1 MRQIVAY
8 LLDANVVSEM
18 MRPTP
23 EPRVAAFLDRI
34 DEGGIG
40 LASITV
46 WEVLDGVGRLD
57 PGKQRDDLAERF
69 QGVLDD
75 LFDERILDWTVD
87 DARTCAELME
97 RKRRAGEQLDD
108 HLPDAMLAGM
118 AVRRRLTV
126 VTRNARHFRNTG
138 ASVVDPWTGV
148 RR

>member
-1 MRQIVAY
+1 MRRVVAY

-18 MRPTP
+18 MRPIP

-40 LASITV
+40 LASITI
-46 WEVLDGVGRLD
+46 WEILDGVGRLEQ
-57 PGKQRDDLAERF
+57 GKRRDDLAERF

-75 LFDERILDWTVD
+75 VFDERILDWTVD

-97 RKRRAGEQLDD
+97 RKRRTGEPLDD

-118 AVRRRLTV
+118 AVRRGLTV
-126 VTRNARHFRNTG
+126 VTRNTRDFRNTG
-138 ASVVDPWTGV
+138 AAVVDPWTGV

>member
-1 MRQIVAY
+1 MRWVVAY

-18 MRPTP
+18 MRPIP

-40 LASITV
+40 LASITI
-46 WEVLDGVGRLD
+46 WEILDGVGRLEQ
-57 PGKQRDDLAERF
+57 GKRRDDLAERF

-75 LFDERILDWTVD
+75 VFDERILDWTVD

-97 RKRRAGEQLDD
+97 RKRRTGEPLDD

-118 AVRRRLTV
+118 AVRRGLTV
-126 VTRNARHFRNTG
+126 VTRNTRDFRNTG
-138 ASVVDPWTGV
+138 AAVVDPWTGV

>member
-1 MRQIVAY
+1 MIV
-8 LLDANVVSEM
+8 LDTNVVSEM

-40 LASITV
+40 LASITI
-46 WEVLDGVGRLD
+46 WEILDGVGRLEQ
-57 PGKQRDDLAERF
+57 GKRRDDLAERF

-75 LFDERILDWTVD
+75 LFDERILDWTVN

-97 RKRRAGEQLDD
+97 RKRRTGEPLDD
-108 HLPDAMLAGM
+108 HLPDAMIAGM
-118 AVRRRLTV
+118 AVRRGLTV
-126 VTRNARHFRNTG
+126 VTRNTRDFRNTG
-138 ASVVDPWTGV
+138 AAVVDPWTGV

>member
-1 MRQIVAY
+1 MRRVVAY
-8 LLDANVVSEM
+8 LLDTNVVSEM
-18 MRPTP
+18 MRPIP

-40 LASITV
+40 LASITI
-46 WEVLDGVGRLD
+46 WEILDGVGRLEQ
-57 PGKQRDDLAERF
+57 GKRRDDLAERF

-75 LFDERILDWTVD
+75 VFDERILDWTVD

-97 RKRRAGEQLDD
+97 RKRRTGEPLDD

-118 AVRRRLTV
+118 AVRRGLTV
-126 VTRNARHFRNTG
+126 VTRNTRDFRNTG
-138 ASVVDPWTGV
+138 AAVVDPWTGV